1 MKVFLDTNILID
13 FISGRKPFVEDALVL
28 FQLADDKVLDL
39 MVSDLTIINTVYILR
54 RLHYSMEDVYGT
66 LNDIR
71 PLLTITSIGSTVID
85 RCLHSQ
91 MPDFEDSVQYYS
103 AQSAGADYIITRN
116 KGDFPID
123 RVAVLTPKEFFNILN
138 ISL

>member
-13 FISGRKPFVEDALVL
+13 FISGRKPFVE
-28 FQLADDKVLDL
+28 
-39 MVSDLTIINTVYILR
+39 
-54 RLHYSMEDVYGT
+54 
-66 LNDIR
+66 
-71 PLLTITSIGSTVID
+71 
-85 RCLHSQ
+85 
-91 MPDFEDSVQYYS
+91 YS
-103 AQSAGADYIITRN
+103 AQDAGADYIITRN